1 MSQQSSGAAGGRG
14 LRIAHLYPE
23 LLNLYGDS
31 GNILCLRKRL
41 EWRGMAAEERT
52 SC

>member
-1 MSQQSSGAAGGRG
+1 MTSNVAEKLTPTGGRT

-31 GNILCLRKRL
+31 GNILCLRRRM
-41 EWRGMAAEERT
+41 E
-52 SC
+52 